1 MENTQHVITKE
12 WLDSNRTAKGA
23 FTRKQIQALGI
34 KWPPRSGWMQ
44 SVIGEMITHEQARQ
58 FEGSK
63 TEYAEFKP
71 LKYKKILKSIESL
84 DEKQLKSIVQK
95 IEQLLKT
102 E

>member
-12 WLDSNRTAKGA
+12 WLDSNRTDKGA

-44 SVIGEMITHEQARQ
+44 SVVGEMITHEQARQ
-58 FEGSK
+58 FEGGKS
-63 TEYAEFKP
+63 EYAEFKP

-84 DEKQLKSIVQK
+84 DEKQLKGIVQK
-95 IEQLLKT
+95 IEQLLKDQ
-102 E
+102 